1 MLWGVLFGDGMTR
14 RPRRGPAKKPLPN
27 AAILAQRTRMV
38 ERILGILATF
48 TIGVISSGGYLGIAL
63 LMAIESA
70 CIPLPS
76 EIIMPFAGYLVS
88 TGRFDLYLAATA
100 GAIGCNLGSI
110 VAYEVG
116 KRGGRP
122 LALRWGKYVL
132 IGPGEIDAA
141 DRFFARYGSIAV
153 LIGRLLPVIRSF
165 IAFPAGVARM
175 KLVPFHLYTFIGSWP
190 WCFGLAWV
198 GMVLGDKW
206 NSDPR
211 VKAAFHSADALIG
224 VVLVALIAFYIWHR
238 TRGLK
243 RG

>member
-1 MLWGVLFGDGMTR
+1 MFE
-14 RPRRGPAKKPLPN
+14 K
-27 AAILAQRTRMV
+27 ILAT
-38 ERILGILATF
+38 LATF
-48 TIGVISSGGYLGIAL
+48 TIWVISSGGYVGIAL

-88 TGRFDLYLAATA
+88 VGRFNLYWAATA

-110 VAYEVG
+110 VAYEIG

-122 LALRWGKYVL
+122 LAERWGRYLL
-132 IGPGEIDAA
+132 IGPGELDTA
-141 DRFFARYGSIAV
+141 DRFFARFGSIAV
-153 LIGRLLPVIRSF
+153 LIGRLLPVVRSF

-175 KLVPFHLYTFIGSWP
+175 PLIPFHLYTFLGSWP

-198 GMVLGDKW
+198 GMKLGDKW

-211 VKAAFHSADALIG
+211 VKAAFHSADLVIGIVLIAA
-224 VVLVALIAFYIWHR
+224 VAFYIWHR
-238 TRGLK
+238 VRGLK
-243 RG
+243 RH

>member
-1 MLWGVLFGDGMTR
+1 MFE
-14 RPRRGPAKKPLPN
+14 K
-27 AAILAQRTRMV
+27 ILAV
-38 ERILGILATF
+38 LATF
-48 TIGVISSGGYLGIAL
+48 TIGVISSGGYVGIAL

-110 VAYEVG
+110 VAYEIG

-122 LALRWGKYVL
+122 MAERWGKYLL
-132 IGPGEIDAA
+132 IGSGELDAA
-141 DRFFARYGSIAV
+141 DRFFARWGSMAV

-175 KLVPFHLYTFIGSWP
+175 KLVPFHVYTFVGSWP

-198 GMVLGDKW
+198 GMKLGDKW
-206 NSDPR
+206 DSDPR
-211 VKAAFHSADALIG
+211 VKAAFHSADLLIG
-224 VVLVALIAFYIWHR
+224 AVLIALVGFYIWHR
-238 TRGLK
+238 VRGLK
-243 RG
+243 RHS

>member
-1 MLWGVLFGDGMTR
+1 MFE
-14 RPRRGPAKKPLPN
+14 K
-27 AAILAQRTRMV
+27 
-38 ERILGILATF
+38 ILGVLATF
-48 TIGVISSGGYLGIAL
+48 TIWVISSGGYIGIAI

-122 LALRWGKYVL
+122 LAERWGRYILVGADELDK
-132 IGPGEIDAA
+132 A
-141 DRFFARYGSIAV
+141 DRFFARWGSAAV

-175 KLVPFHLYTFIGSWP
+175 RLVPFHVYTFIGSWP

-198 GMVLGDKW
+198 GMKLGDKW

-211 VKAAFHSADALIG
+211 VKAAFHRADLAIG
-224 VVLVALIAFYIWHR
+224 IVLVALVAFYIWHR
-238 TRGLK
+238 VNGIRQN
-243 RG
+243 RA

>member
-1 MLWGVLFGDGMTR
+1 MIEKLLGV
-14 RPRRGPAKKPLPN
+14 
-27 AAILAQRTRMV
+27 
-38 ERILGILATF
+38 LATF
-48 TIGVISSGGYLGIAL
+48 TIGVISGGGYLGIAL

-88 TGRFDLYLAATA
+88 VGRFNLYLAATA
-100 GAIGCNLGSI
+100 GALGCNLGSI

-122 LALRWGKYVL
+122 VAERWGRYLL

-141 DRFFARYGSIAV
+141 DRFFARWGSLAV
-153 LIGRLLPVIRSF
+153 LVGRLLPVIRSF

-175 KLVPFHLYTFIGSWP
+175 KLVPFHVYTFIGSWP

-198 GMVLGDKW
+198 GMKLGDQW

-211 VKAAFHSADALIG
+211 IKAAFHRADLAIG
-224 VVLVALIAFYIWHR
+224 VVLVALVAFYVWHR
-238 TRGLK
+238 VRGLK
-243 RG
+243 KPHG